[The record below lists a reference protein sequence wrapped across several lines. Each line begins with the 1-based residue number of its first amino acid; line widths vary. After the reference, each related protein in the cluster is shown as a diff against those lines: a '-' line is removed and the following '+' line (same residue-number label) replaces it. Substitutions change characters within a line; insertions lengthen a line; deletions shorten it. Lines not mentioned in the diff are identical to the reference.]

1 MRVSDDSDIYF
12 FPLYTE
18 EPQENF
24 LHTYTFPVQSEV
36 IAETTNLVFDD
47 EAVHVWGNKAGRF
60 EANGWDVDSGDILL
74 FYTQSDL
81 VGYGVVDTTAELS
94 DEEALALN
102 EEIWPHYD
110 DEDLW
115 NYIFFVKE
123 AFVPTASREEVRKAL
138 GYNDFH
144 RHARRASDA
153 AKQGLV
159 EAYGGTEAFLRTTTP
174 DLDASHRDGKSR
186 LLQWFDRDDGTVAR
200 KFTAPPDY
208 WLSSL
213 EYSAVSFAPEHE
225 NRWEE
230 INEGDLTILHSSG
243 DPGVAGTGSYDSGII
258 GVGIAGDKL
267 VKDSSEDWWPDEIN
281 NSADFPY
288 ILTFSDLFFTGEVGG
303 IDRSRSFAEK
313 DTTQISRELS
323 ALLTNSLPMN
333 RTNGICKRVSRQEF
347 PAQAS
352 HGTFRGESRE
362 PEYDRPRALVEALQ
376 SRLTEVPTVNVD
388 RDFDGTIESDVLD
401 GLHFPDG
408 RGEEIIEEI
417 TAALQAGKHI
427 VLTGPPGTGKTE
439 IARRVSAALPR
450 EYPHLYSGHETTTAT
465 ADWSTFD
472 TVGGYM
478 PEADGGDELA
488 FTPGIVLNRFKERG
502 TGRQRNEPVVIDE
515 LNRADIDKSFGQLF
529 TLLSGQ
535 SVKLPFTKHGEEVEL
550 VTTDDVDGSAE
561 SHQYLV
567 PDSWRLFATM
577 NSYDKTSL
585 YEMSYAFMRRFAF
598 IRVEA
603 PSLPEDD
610 GDLEALMAEYD
621 RAWGFDGGGR
631 RERQEVGRVW
641 RAINGAT
648 EERSLGPAIIKD
660 VLGYVRAR
668 TRTGDDDLQRY
679 LTEAVLSYVFPQL
692 EGVPKRREIVREI
705 AAAETID
712 RTRLES
718 AAREMLQVD
727 VSADG

>member
-1 MRVSDDSDIYF
+1 MRVSDGSDIYF

-24 LHTYTFPVQSEV
+24 LHTFTFPVQSEV
-36 IAETTNLVFDD
+36 IAETTNLVFED
-47 EAVHVWGNKAGRF
+47 EAVHVWGNKVGRF
-60 EANGWDVDSGDILL
+60 DSNGWDVDPDDILL
-74 FYTQSDL
+74 FYTQSEL

-94 DEEALALN
+94 NEEALALN

-110 DEDLW
+110 EADLW

-123 AFVPTASREEVRKAL
+123 AFVPTVSREEVREAL
-138 GYNDFH
+138 GYTDLH

-159 EAYGGTEAFLRTTTP
+159 DAYGGIEAFLRTTTP
-174 DLDASHRDGKSR
+174 GFDVNRDDGKSR
-186 LLQWFDRDDGTVAR
+186 LLRWFDRDDRTVIR

-213 EYSAVSFAPEHE
+213 EYGAVPFASEHQ

-230 INEGDLTILHSSG
+230 IEEGDLTILHSSG
-243 DPGVAGTGSYDSGII
+243 DPGVADTGSYDSGII
-258 GVGIAGDKL
+258 GVGIAADKFD
-267 VKDSSEDWWPDEIN
+267 KDDSDYLWPDEIN
-281 NSADFPY
+281 NSEYFPY
-288 ILTFSDLFFTGEVGG
+288 VLTFSDLFFTGEVDE

-323 ALLTNSLPMN
+323 ALLANSLPMN
-333 RTNGICKRVSRQEF
+333 RVNGICKRVSGQEF

-352 HGTFRGESRE
+352 HGTFRGESGG
-362 PEYDRPRALVEALQ
+362 PEYDRAKALVEALL
-376 SRLTEVPTVNVD
+376 SRLTGVSTVNVD
-388 RDFDGTIESDVLD
+388 RDFRGTIESDVLD
-401 GLHFPDG
+401 GLYFPDG
-408 RGEEIIEEI
+408 RGEEIVEEI
-417 TAALQAGKHI
+417 TAALQADKHI

-439 IARRVSAALPR
+439 IARRVCAALPE
-450 EYPHLYSGHETTTAT
+450 EYPYLYSGHETTTAT

-488 FTPGIVLNRFKERG
+488 FTPGIVLNRFKQRG

-535 SVKLPFTKHGEEVEL
+535 SVKLPFTKNGEEVEL

-561 SHQYLV
+561 PHQYLV

-603 PSLPEDD
+603 PSLPDDEAELED
-610 GDLEALMAEYD
+610 LMAEYD
-621 RAWGFDGGGR
+621 RVWGFDGGGR
-631 RERQEVGRVW
+631 RKRQQVGRVW

-648 EERSLGPAIIKD
+648 EERSIGPAIIED

-668 TRTGDDDLQRY
+668 TRTGDDGLERY
-679 LTEAVLSYVFPQL
+679 LTDAVLSYVFPQL

-705 AAAETID
+705 AGEESID
-712 RTRLES
+712 RERLES
-718 AAREMLQVD
+718 ASREMLQVD
-727 VSADG
+727 VSDDG

>member
-24 LHTYTFPVQSEV
+24 LHTYTFPIQSEV

-47 EAVHVWGNKAGRF
+47 EAVHIWGNKAGRF
-60 EANGWDVDSGDILL
+60 EANGWDVDPGDILL
-74 FYTQSDL
+74 FYTQSEL

-110 DEDLW
+110 QEDLW

-123 AFVPTASREEVRKAL
+123 AFVPTASREEVREAL
-138 GYNDFH
+138 GYNDLH
-144 RHARRASDA
+144 RHARRASDTA
-153 AKQGLV
+153 RQGLV
-159 EAYGGTEAFLRTTTP
+159 DAYGGIEAFLRTTTP
-174 DLDASHRDGKSR
+174 AHDTGSGDGVDR

-230 INEGDLTILHSSG
+230 VNEGDLTVFHSSG
-243 DPGVAGTGSYDSGII
+243 DPGVAGTGSYDSGIV
-258 GVGIAGDKL
+258 GVGIVGDKF
-267 VKDSSEDWWPDEIN
+267 VKDESNDWWPDEVHSSSN
-281 NSADFPY
+281 FPHV
-288 ILTFSDLFFTGEVGG
+288 LTFSDLFFTGDVSG
-303 IDRSRSFAEK
+303 IDRSTPFAEK
-313 DTTQISRELS
+313 DTTQIGRELS
-323 ALLTNSLPMN
+323 LLLANSLPMN
-333 RTNGICKRVSRQEF
+333 QVNGISERVSGRAF
-347 PAQAS
+347 PAQGS
-352 HGTFRGESRE
+352 HGTFRGENGE
-362 PEYDRPRALVEALQ
+362 PESDRPKALVEALV

-388 RDFDGTIESDVLD
+388 RDFEGSIESDVLD
-401 GLHFPDG
+401 GLYFPGG
-408 RGEEIIEEI
+408 RGEEILEEI
-417 TAALQAGKHI
+417 TAALEAGKHI

-439 IARRVSAALPR
+439 IARRVCAALPE
-450 EYPHLYSGHETTTAT
+450 EYPYLYSGHETTTAT

-488 FTPGIVLNRFKERG
+488 FTPGIVLNRFKERS

-535 SVKLPFTKHGEEVEL
+535 SVKLPFTKDGEEVEL
-550 VTTDDVDGSAE
+550 ITTDDGDGSAE

-603 PSLPEDD
+603 PSLPDDEAELED
-610 GDLEALMAEYD
+610 LMAEYD
-621 RAWGFDGGGR
+621 RAWGVDGGGR
-631 RERQEVGRVW
+631 RERQEAGRVW

-648 EERSLGPAIIKD
+648 EERSIGPAIIKD

-705 AAAETID
+705 AAVDSID
-712 RTRLES
+712 RSRLES